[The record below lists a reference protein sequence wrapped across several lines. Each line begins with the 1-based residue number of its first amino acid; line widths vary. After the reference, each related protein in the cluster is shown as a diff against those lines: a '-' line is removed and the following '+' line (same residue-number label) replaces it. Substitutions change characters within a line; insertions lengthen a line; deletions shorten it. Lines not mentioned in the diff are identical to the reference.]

1 MKYKNKRIAM
11 RKVLLCIYF
20 GISVLIAGAQET
32 KHTVKAGESLYAI
45 ARNYSVSVKD
55 LIAANA
61 ALENN
66 TAIKPGQVIVIPSAG
81 AANVAPPRA
90 TAVATTPAATPKA
103 TTSTT
108 PSQPVKVRTHT
119 VAKGETFYAI
129 CKKYGVS
136 PSDVKKW
143 NNLSDLNVR
152 IGQKLI
158 VAKENK
164 QASYTPVAVASTP
177 DTQYQQ
183 EDVRPRNEAIIPS
196 DKPSS
201 LALEQ
206 EQIAAAEKA
215 KEAAEQAAVAKPA
228 PVADGLRTAS
238 SNPGE
243 YRGIFNSY
251 PVNGYKIKKN
261 RGAATYLSDNTTGN
275 QYLAFYNNAET
286 GSIIRVTN
294 MMNLKTIYVKVM
306 GKVPPADAAQEVVLK
321 LTSKAADELG
331 VIDEKFLVEVA
342 AYGTK

>member
-1 MKYKNKRIAM
+1 M

-20 GISVLIAGAQET
+20 GVSVLMINAQET

-45 ARNYSVSVKD
+45 ARIYSVSVKD
-55 LIAANA
+55 IVAANSS
-61 ALENN
+61 LGGGSD
-66 TAIKPGQVIVIPSAG
+66 IKPGQVLLIPGKG
-81 AANVAPPRA
+81 ASTTNTPAAAPRA
-90 TAVATTPAATPKA
+90 TAVSIPAAT
-103 TTSTT
+103 TTSKTT
-108 PSQPVKVRTHT
+108 TTASPSQPVKVRTHT

-136 PSDVKKW
+136 STDVKKW

-164 QASYTPVAVASTP
+164 QASYTPTAVASTP

-183 EDVRPRNEAIIPS
+183 EDVRPRNEAIIPN

-201 LALEQ
+201 LAVEQ
-206 EQIAAAEKA
+206 EQLAAAERAKA
-215 KEAAEQAAVAKPA
+215 AAELAAATKPA
-228 PVADGLRTAS
+228 PVSEGLRTSS

-243 YRGIFNSY
+243 YRGIFNGY
-251 PVNGYKIKKN
+251 PVNGFKIKKN
-261 RGAATYLSDNTTGN
+261 RGAATYLNDNTTGN
-275 QYLAFYNNAET
+275 QYLAFYNGAET

>member
-1 MKYKNKRIAM
+1 M

-20 GISVLIAGAQET
+20 GVSVFVVGAQNT
-32 KHTVKAGESLYAI
+32 KHTVKPGETLYAI
-45 ARNYSVSVKD
+45 ARNYSISVKD
-55 LIAANA
+55 IVAANSS
-61 ALENN
+61 LSSN
-66 TAIKPGQVIVIPSAG
+66 TSIRPGQIIVIPSAG
-81 AANVAPPRA
+81 SSSTTVTTPAPPRA
-90 TAVATTPAATPKA
+90 TAVTTVATPA
-103 TTSTT
+103 
-108 PSQPVKVRTHT
+108 QPVKVRTHT
-119 VAKGETFYAI
+119 VTKGETFYAI

-136 PSDVKKW
+136 PAEVKQW
-143 NNLSDLNVR
+143 NSLSDLNVR

-164 QASYTPVAVASTP
+164 QAAYTPAPVASTP

-183 EDVRPRNEAIIPS
+183 EDIRPRNEAVIPS
-196 DKPSS
+196 DKPST
-201 LALEQ
+201 LAVEQ

-215 KEAAEQAAVAKPA
+215 KAEAELAAANKPA
-228 PVADGLRTAS
+228 PVTDGLRTSS

-243 YRGIFNSY
+243 YRGIFNGY
-251 PVNGYKIKKN
+251 PVSGYKIKKN
-261 RGAATYLSDNTTGN
+261 RGAATYLADNTSGN
-275 QYLAFYNNAET
+275 QYLAFYNGAET

-342 AYGTK
+342 AYGSTK

>member
-1 MKYKNKRIAM
+1 M
-11 RKVLLCIYF
+11 CIYF
-20 GISVLIAGAQET
+20 GVSVLMINAQET

-55 LIAANA
+55 IIAANSS
-61 ALENN
+61 LENN
-66 TAIKPGQVIVIPSAG
+66 TGIKPGQVIVIPSAG

-136 PSDVKKW
+136 STDVKKW

-164 QASYTPVAVASTP
+164 QASYTPTAVASTP

-201 LALEQ
+201 LAIEQ

-215 KEAAEQAAVAKPA
+215 KAAAELAAAKPA
-228 PVADGLRTAS
+228 PVNEGLRTSS

-243 YRGIFNSY
+243 YRSIFNGY
-251 PVNGYKIKKN
+251 PVTGYKIKKN
-261 RGAATYLSDNTTGN
+261 RGAATYLNDNTTGN
-275 QYLAFYNNAET
+275 QYLAFYNGAET

>member
-1 MKYKNKRIAM
+1 M

-20 GISVLIAGAQET
+20 GVSVLVAGAQNT
-32 KHTVKAGESLYAI
+32 KHTVKSGETLYAI
-45 ARNYSVSVKD
+45 ARNYSVSVKEI
-55 LIAANA
+55 IAANSSLA
-61 ALENN
+61 GN
-66 TAIKPGQVIVIPSAG
+66 TAIKPGQVIIIPSNTAT
-81 AANVAPPRA
+81 VSAPPRA
-90 TAVATTPAATPKA
+90 TATNTSATATPAVTG
-103 TTSTT
+103 TTNG
-108 PSQPVKVRTHT
+108 QAVKVRTHT
-119 VAKGETFYAI
+119 VSKGETFYAI

-136 PSDVKKW
+136 PSEVKQW

-164 QASYTPVAVASTP
+164 QASYAPAAVASTP
-177 DTQYQQ
+177 DTPYQQ
-183 EDVRPRNEAIIPS
+183 EDVRPRNEAAIPS

-201 LALEQ
+201 LAIEQ

-215 KEAAEQAAVAKPA
+215 KEAAEQAAAVKPA
-228 PVADGLRTAS
+228 PVSDGLRTSS

-243 YRGIFNSY
+243 YRGIFNGY

-306 GKVPPADAAQEVVLK
+306 GKVPPADAAQEVMLK

-342 AYGTK
+342 AYGAK